1 VRVQASR
8 SAALICNLDGRVS
21 FSVVGE
27 EVQIKYQLLNPAT
40 HFKEV
45 VDVAGGT
52 MAPVRTMFEEDDVF
66 QLKFRHQ
73 ISDVTTQLFPYLP
86 TEKVSIFS
94 CGHIIPK
101 TNMTAVVLAKGP
113 SSGVMEYKMASR
125 NNAAQVVPIVLGDAG
140 ELTNR

>member
-1 VRVQASR
+1 
-8 SAALICNLDGRVS
+8 
-21 FSVVGE
+21 VVGE

-45 VDVAGGT
+45 VDVARCVVLAGGT